1 VYNKLR
7 GDKMRRKRKSIF
19 DEFFGESLFDEWD
32 EIFKKFE
39 NLSIPSGYSITIT
52 QTGDKTEIHVK
63 AGEDVDVDELKRELE
78 LKYPGAKIYIEGGRK
93 SRMIEEISENEEKF
107 ERGEGKHEGRRGGA
121 NIMDILSKGKADIK
135 IVEEDEEDKKMK
147 RK

>member
-1 VYNKLR
+1 
-7 GDKMRRKRKSIF
+7 MRRKRKSIF

-39 NLSIPSGYSITIT
+39 NLNIPSGYSITIT
-52 QTGDKTEIHVK
+52 QTGGKTEIHVK

-93 SRMIEEISENEEKF
+93 SRMIEEISENEEKS
-107 ERGEGKHEGRRGGA
+107 EKGEGKHEGGRESA

>member
-1 VYNKLR
+1 
-7 GDKMRRKRKSIF
+7 MRRKRKSIF
-19 DEFFGESLFDEWD
+19 DEFFGEPLFDEWD

-39 NLSIPSGYSITIT
+39 NLNIPSGYSITIT

-107 ERGEGKHEGRRGGA
+107 ERGEGKHEGRREGA

-135 IVEEDEEDKKMK
+135 IVEEDEEDKKRK
-147 RK
+147 RR

>member
-1 VYNKLR
+1 
-7 GDKMRRKRKSIF
+7 MRRKRKSIF

-107 ERGEGKHEGRRGGA
+107 ERGEGKHEGRRESA

-135 IVEEDEEDKKMK
+135 IVEEDEEEKKMK

>member
-1 VYNKLR
+1 
-7 GDKMRRKRKSIF
+7 MRRKRKSIF

-39 NLSIPSGYSITIT
+39 NLNIPSGYSITIT
-52 QTGDKTEIHVK
+52 QTGGKTEIHVK

-93 SRMIEEISENEEKF
+93 SRMIEEISENEEKS
-107 ERGEGKHEGRRGGA
+107 EKGEGKHEERREGA

-147 RK
+147 RR

>member
-1 VYNKLR
+1 
-7 GDKMRRKRKSIF
+7 MRRKRKSIF

-39 NLSIPSGYSITIT
+39 NLNIPSGYSITIT
-52 QTGDKTEIHVK
+52 QTGGKTEIHVK
-63 AGEDVDVDELKRELE
+63 AGENVDVDELKRELE

-93 SRMIEEISENEEKF
+93 SRMIEEISENEEKS
-107 ERGEGKHEGRRGGA
+107 EKGEGEHERRRESA
-121 NIMDILSKGKADIK
+121 NIMDILSKDKADIK
-135 IVEEDEEDKKMK
+135 IVEEDEEDKKRK